1 MKIILIGED
10 GKRVGEVT
18 MREAERQA
26 NLAGKNLNMVAPNVY
41 RIADTGK
48 LKYERNQKQKL
59 QKAKR
64 RQHKVKE
71 IKFGIKTDKHDLEVK
86 SRRIR
91 QFLSKGLRTKVTLQ
105 FKGRQMAFKNVGFQK
120 IRDLIMPLVEEGLAS
135 LDREPKLEGYKLV
148 AFLVPSKQ

>member
-26 NLAGKNLNMVAPNVY
+26 KLAGKNLNMVAPNVY

-59 QKAKR
+59 QRAKR

-105 FKGRQMAFKNVGFQK
+105 FKGRQMAFKDVGFQK

-148 AFLVPSKQ
+148 AFLVPAKQ